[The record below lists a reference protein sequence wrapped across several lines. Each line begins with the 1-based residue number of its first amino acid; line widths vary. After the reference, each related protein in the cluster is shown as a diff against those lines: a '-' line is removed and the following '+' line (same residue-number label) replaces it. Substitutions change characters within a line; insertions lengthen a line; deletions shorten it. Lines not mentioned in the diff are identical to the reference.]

1 MAKPIFKP
9 WFDSKLVLWS
19 LCLRLVLQVDIYG
32 FPSKSVIV
40 YIICMKQWMMC
51 ILVWNSACFCW
62 SMFADNNTRQE
73 ARMMV
78 AAILEH
84 VHLKD
89 PVLYIS

>member
-1 MAKPIFKP
+1 
-9 WFDSKLVLWS
+9 
-19 LCLRLVLQVDIYG
+19 
-32 FPSKSVIV
+32 
-40 YIICMKQWMMC
+40 
-51 ILVWNSACFCW
+51 
-62 SMFADNNTRQE
+62 MFADNNTRQE